1 MILMS
6 PPRADTYQGSVVLSC
21 RILATDGRGE
31 LVKFAN
37 TCGFPRPVFS
47 REGRYDEHI
56 KVSGRR
62 IIEKVIAEGATQ
74 TPTEKN
80 FNKILRER
88 KPK

>member
-6 PPRADTYQGSVVLSC
+6 PPKMNSYQGSPVLCC
-21 RILATDGRGE
+21 RILATDGRDE

-37 TCGFPRPVFS
+37 ACDFPRPVFS

-62 IIEKVIAEGATQ
+62 IVETVIAHGAVQ
-74 TPTEKN
+74 TPTQKS
-80 FNKILRER
+80 FTKILTDRR
-88 KPK
+88 PK